1 IPNAQLQTILFQS
14 THSLVIS
21 SFFIMMFIILY
32 QIETHRG
39 KEQIHGRAMFLKSNE
54 SVNLCQSLT
63 DISNFHV
70 LKSVFPDIYSN
81 DIIGENLLSNLV
93 KTKNGRDSFH
103 CRHVEELQQA
113 FFEYNQCMK
122 ETEKLKSHLIQARAQ
137 AAAKEKHAFER
148 MTENLGD
155 ISEYQDLFIGFI
167 YFYFCLLILN
177 YCLINME
184 HGAATLGSGAICG
197 SFIHLLFHLFQTCFL
212 KILDLI
218 GAGSSGCRMM
228 MILRFWYLRVLKPI
242 IILKPVFQNVA
253 QTKPRPKWKDE
264 LSATDQLEGM
274 REIQKL
280 KDRQNFLR
288 NPRFL
293 SPTAEQGG
301 VSLIQP
307 MQNLSC
313 FFFPLR
319 NGDSL
324 SGHPHPIFVAKPS
337 VVTFTD
343 YKVGHIYE
351 TTLELRNVTSSSRHV
366 RVLSPNSPHF
376 AIGLGRFPSEEG
388 TIAPGMSCK
397 YSLRFIPDSLEDY
410 KDFLVVE
417 TQAEQVLLVP
427 IEAQRPPP
435 ILTLPRVLD
444 CGYCLVGGLKY
455 VEFLCRNVG
464 QSSGTFCIIPKSQW
478 PFSNL
483 RSLSRT
489 YFSEQPPF
497 AVGPSLFQLEPGD
510 TTVIEVIF
518 YPTTAQKSR
527 QTYTFVCDNCQ
538 VKDFSIEGE
547 GQLVALELIS
557 EEKEP
562 PEAGEVHDV
571 TAEHYVQ
578 FDVCNPHSVQHKRL
592 VIRNNV

>member
-1 IPNAQLQTILFQS
+1 MYVDPS
-14 THSLVIS
+14 TSA
-21 SFFIMMFIILY
+21 
-32 QIETHRG
+32 HRPASG
-39 KEQIHGRAMFLKSNE
+39 KTQ
-54 SVNLCQSLT
+54 

-167 YFYFCLLILN
+167 YFYFYFLILN

-184 HGAATLGSGAICG
+184 YGAATLGSG
-197 SFIHLLFHLFQTCFL
+197 
-212 KILDLI
+212 
-218 GAGSSGCRMM
+218 
-228 MILRFWYLRVLKPI
+228 
-242 IILKPVFQNVA
+242 NVA
-253 QTKPRPKWKDE
+253 QTKLRPKWKDE
-264 LSATDQLEGM
+264 LSTTDQVEGM

-301 VSLIQP
+301 VSLIQRRGP
-307 MQNLSC
+307 SKTNLS
-313 FFFPLR
+313 
-319 NGDSL
+319 GD
-324 SGHPHPIFVAKPS
+324 PPPIFIAKPS

-351 TTLELRNVTSSSRHV
+351 VSFCLRNVTSSSRHI
-366 RVLSPNSPHF
+366 RVLPPNSPHF
-376 AIGLGRFPSEEG
+376 SIGLGRFPSEEG

-397 YSLRFIPDSLEDY
+397 YSLRFIPDSLKDY

-455 VEFLCRNVG
+455 VEFLCQNVG

-478 PFSNL
+478 PFPNL

-510 TTVIEVIF
+510 TTVIEVVF
-518 YPTTAQKSR
+518 SPTTAQKSR

-547 GQLVALELIS
+547 GQLVALELVS
-557 EEKEP
+557 EEKEL

>member
-1 IPNAQLQTILFQS
+1 
-14 THSLVIS
+14 
-21 SFFIMMFIILY
+21 
-32 QIETHRG
+32 
-39 KEQIHGRAMFLKSNE
+39 SNE
-54 SVNLCQSLT
+54 
-63 DISNFHV
+63 
-70 LKSVFPDIYSN
+70 
-81 DIIGENLLSNLV
+81 IIGENLLSNLV
-93 KTKNGRDSFH
+93 KTKNGRDGFH
-103 CRHVEELQQA
+103 CRYVEELQQA
-113 FFEYNQCMK
+113 FFEYNQSMK

-167 YFYFCLLILN
+167 YFYFCHLILN

-197 SFIHLLFHLFQTCFL
+197 SFIPLLWLFSF
-212 KILDLI
+212 DENYARLI
-218 GAGSSGCRMM
+218 M
-228 MILRFWYLRVLKPI
+228 L
-242 IILKPVFQNVA
+242 
-253 QTKPRPKWKDE
+253 
-264 LSATDQLEGM
+264 
-274 REIQKL
+274 
-280 KDRQNFLR
+280 
-288 NPRFL
+288 
-293 SPTAEQGG
+293 
-301 VSLIQP
+301 
-307 MQNLSC
+307 
-313 FFFPLR
+313 FFPLQT
-319 NGDSL
+319 GDSL
-324 SGHPHPIFVAKPS
+324 SGDPPPIFIAKPS
-337 VVTFTD
+337 VVTFTG

-351 TTLELRNVTSSSRHV
+351 TTLELRNVTSSSRHI
-366 RVLSPNSPHF
+366 RVLPPNSPHF
-376 AIGLGRFPSEEG
+376 SIGLGRFPSEEG

-435 ILTLPRVLD
+435 ILTLPKVLD

-455 VEFLCRNVG
+455 VEFLCQNVG

-510 TTVIEVIF
+510 TTVIEVVF
-518 YPTTAQKSR
+518 SPTTAQKSR

-538 VKDFSIEGE
+538 VKDFSIEG
-547 GQLVALELIS
+547 QLVALQLVS
-557 EEKEP
+557 EEKET
-562 PEAGEVHDV
+562 PEAGEIHDV
-571 TAEHYVQ
+571 TAEHYVR
-578 FDVCNPHSVQHKRL
+578 FDVSSHVSHLDLPFQWQIRQPNLYPLPPGEVPEPSQIHFHPATDDAFRISPVAGLLPPYQDQEFLLTFSVSSQRC
-592 VIRNNV
+592 

>member
-1 IPNAQLQTILFQS
+1 YSYYNLATVFDFQ
-14 THSLVIS
+14 
-21 SFFIMMFIILY
+21 
-32 QIETHRG
+32 
-39 KEQIHGRAMFLKSNE
+39 
-54 SVNLCQSLT
+54 

-197 SFIHLLFHLFQTCFL
+197 SFIHLLWLFSFDEKHQTGFFL
-212 KILDLI
+212 NESLVIL
-218 GAGSSGCRMM
+218 A
-228 MILRFWYLRVLKPI
+228 
-242 IILKPVFQNVA
+242 
-253 QTKPRPKWKDE
+253 
-264 LSATDQLEGM
+264 
-274 REIQKL
+274 
-280 KDRQNFLR
+280 
-288 NPRFL
+288 
-293 SPTAEQGG
+293 
-301 VSLIQP
+301 

-538 VKDFSIEGE
+538 VKDFSIEG
-547 GQLVALELIS
+547 QLVALELIS

-578 FDVCNPHSVQHKRL
+578 FDVSSHVSHLDLPFQWQIRQPNLYPLPPGEVPEPSQIHFHPATDDAFRISPVAGLLPPYQDQEFLLTFSVSSQRC
-592 VIRNNV
+592 